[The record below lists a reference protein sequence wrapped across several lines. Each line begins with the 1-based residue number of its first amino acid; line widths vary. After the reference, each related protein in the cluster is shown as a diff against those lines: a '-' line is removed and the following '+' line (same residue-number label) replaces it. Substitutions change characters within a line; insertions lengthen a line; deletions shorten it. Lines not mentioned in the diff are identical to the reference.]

1 MEDKEIVAL
10 YWNRDE
16 QAIKESKDKYT
27 PYCYAIAQNI
37 LFNKEDTEETLN
49 DTWLAAWNAIPPHH
63 PLVLSTFLGK
73 ITRRLS
79 LNKWRN
85 KNAEKRG
92 GGEVTL
98 SFDELEGCIPDQHS
112 IRNGLSENLLSD
124 ILNSFLAELKESD
137 RKMFVCRYW
146 YFDSIED
153 IARRFSYTQSKVK
166 MSLKRSRD
174 ALRIRL
180 QKEGVIIREE

>member
-1 MEDKEIVAL
+1 MEDKEIVKL
-10 YWNRDE
+10 YWDRDE

-79 LNKWRN
+79 FNKWRN

-112 IRNGLSENLLSD
+112 IRSGLSENLLSD

-146 YFDSIED
+146 YFDSIAD
-153 IARRFSYTQSKVK
+153 ICERFAFTPSKVK
-166 MSLKRSRD
+166 SMLSRTRKKL
-174 ALRIRL
+174 AAYL
-180 QKEGVIIREE
+180 QKEGISV